1 MFAEDI
7 RQLPPVGFFPKDFD
21 FLYRRLFKTHWK
33 CSLHSGSFYFLR
45 KYCLLFKF
53 FERKWSCSIDVV
65 GKMKW
70 TLEALKGNRTVN
82 WHAGKKITGFFLL
95 FKFYLSGEIWCKYR
109 SRTFVFFVLGILF
122 VWTNGIKIP
131 FNFVFHLIG
140 LFSSVPARHYGSTSH
155 SSGTSMFDFF
165 FFSLENPVESLNER
179 FLDCGKARCSSH
191 VAFPTGFKTH
201 PISFFL

>member
-45 KYCLLFKF
+45 KYCLLFKL

-82 WHAGKKITGFFLL
+82 WHAGKKLLASFCFSNFISLVKSGVNIDLERLYFSFLES
-95 FKFYLSGEIWCKYR
+95 YLYGQMELR
-109 SRTFVFFVLGILF
+109 FRLILSSTWS
-122 VWTNGIKIP
+122 VS
-131 FNFVFHLIG
+131 FHLFQRAIME
-140 LFSSVPARHYGSTSH
+140 VHP
-155 SSGTSMFDFF
+155 
-165 FFSLENPVESLNER
+165 
-179 FLDCGKARCSSH
+179 
-191 VAFPTGFKTH
+191 TH
-201 PISFFL
+201 PEQAC